1 MMFVTIGN
9 LSMGIFL
16 LEYLFMENFPLRVCS
31 WDLENFPFP
40 FNFDFFFF
48 LFRATSTR
56 SHAPSMYQHTLYAG
70 VTPDGM
76 RWKIMLYF
84 VIMITKIKL
93 YITYLMNKNF
103 LFYFLCS
110 TLYST
115 NHNLSCII
123 FTFLIK

>member
-1 MMFVTIGN
+1 MLFVTIGN

-31 WDLENFPFP
+31 WDLENFPF
-40 FNFDFFFF
+40 NFDFFFPF
-48 LFRATSTR
+48 S
-56 SHAPSMYQHTLYAG
+56 SNQHTPHALTCHQCISTHHMPG

-110 TLYST
+110 TLCST